1 VNAIALPEE
10 PSFKMTL
17 KAAIIYD
24 DFDFAAR
31 AAALLDRAAIRTD
44 EAMKWDVKPW
54 RLNVLK
60 QPSLANAALGETL
73 GADLIMVVLRKT
85 PSLPDELKSW
95 LENWTMKRQVEDAA
109 MMLFCPEKN
118 AASMWLWYELKEF
131 AEWHNLLFLGSR
143 NLQDDSDSMA
153 FVNRLWQRKQTPQP
167 VGVMLELF
175 AESARSTRHWGINE

>member
-1 VNAIALPEE
+1 MSAIATREKNLFEL
-10 PSFKMTL
+10 TL
-17 KAAIIYD
+17 IAAVIYD

-60 QPSLANAALGETL
+60 QPSLADAALSETL
-73 GADLIMVVLRKT
+73 GADLILVALFKT
-85 PSLPDELKSW
+85 PSLPDELKDW
-95 LENWTMKRQVEDAA
+95 LEDWTMKRQVEDAA
-109 MMLFCPEKN
+109 MMLFCPEEN
-118 AASMWLWYELKEF
+118 AASIWLWYELKEF

-143 NLQDDSDSMA
+143 NLSDDGDSMA

-167 VGVMLELF
+167 VGPMLESF
-175 AESARSTRHWGINE
+175 AEPVHPSGHWGINE

>member
-1 VNAIALPEE
+1 MNAIALPEE

-60 QPSLANAALGETL
+60 QP
-73 GADLIMVVLRKT
+73 
-85 PSLPDELKSW
+85 PSAKP
-95 LENWTMKRQVEDAA
+95 
-109 MMLFCPEKN
+109 
-118 AASMWLWYELKEF
+118 
-131 AEWHNLLFLGSR
+131 
-143 NLQDDSDSMA
+143 
-153 FVNRLWQRKQTPQP
+153 
-167 VGVMLELF
+167 
-175 AESARSTRHWGINE
+175 SART